1 MSRNLEELPR
11 WSGERRVWAA
21 RGGPRCPRP
30 ALGAFS
36 RPPCL
41 VWWGS
46 GALRAFACWLQI
58 CREPTTPPALQTPGL
73 QERASGCLR
82 VCVCVC
88 VCARA
93 RACVCVIVDES
104 ETSASWSLRT
114 ERCRKG
120 LSHSA
125 SRTSPAG
132 TRDSSAAP
140 RLPHPHP
147 ASPSPGVRC
156 IRLSFQARTSDLHLR
171 AEKLRHLVFLPRKR
185 ERRLGCR
192 DAHSDTALQRWEVW
206 QHF

>member
-1 MSRNLEELPR
+1 MLSP
-11 WSGERRVWAA
+11 GH
-21 RGGPRCPRP
+21 P
-30 ALGAFS
+30 ALSGGVRVLSVPSRAGSRFAESQRPLRLCKLQVSRSGRPGAY
-36 RPPCL
+36 
-41 VWWGS
+41 
-46 GALRAFACWLQI
+46 
-58 CREPTTPPALQTPGL
+58 
-73 QERASGCLR
+73 

-88 VCARA
+88 VFARA